1 MENYVY
7 AELNRACRFKD
18 HSKVET
24 LGAYAAAMDAIIFY
38 A

>member
-7 AELNRACRFKD
+7 SELNRACRFKD
-18 HSKVET
+18 PSKVKT
-24 LGAYAAAMDAIIFY
+24 LGPYAAAMAKIIGC